1 MSAPADRG
9 PAGTAGAHVRSLC
22 VNARH
27 SGLDDS
33 SAWSAT
39 VTEQARV
46 FVCTRPGARRVYV
59 LTVNLAEAV
68 YVIGATGATSS
79 LAERAGAVRLSVSLI
94 PVSLVPN
101 VAVMCWQHFR
111 GHSMGECVLGASR
124 WGGLWW
130 KGVAGRLVLWRNCVF
145 HFILRRVYAG
155 SKVAP
160 SF

>member
-59 LTVNLAEAV
+59 LTVNLAEAR
-68 YVIGATGATSS
+68 
-79 LAERAGAVRLSVSLI
+79 EAVRLLARV
-94 PVSLVPN
+94 
-101 VAVMCWQHFR
+101 VARIEQRRDKRRRAKRH
-111 GHSMGECVLGASR
+111 
-124 WGGLWW
+124 
-130 KGVAGRLVLWRNCVF
+130 GRLQ
-145 HFILRRVYAG
+145 RREAVRIP
-155 SKVAP
+155 AP
-160 SF
+160 RTRHTEL